1 MRRITMCRFLV
12 VSAAAM
18 IVAACGQ
25 DRATEPNASAP
36 KQPELP
42 APLAQEDLAAQLP
55 GFGGFYL
62 DQNGRPTVFLLNTG
76 LRDQAAQ
83 LVGPFLRSQGL
94 DQTGL
99 IVRQGQYPYLQL
111 DRWFHAATSEIL
123 GLSGTVMVDLD
134 EATNRVRVGISD
146 PGALVQARAA
156 LLKLGIPEAGVIL
169 ERVDPIL
176 PMATL
181 QDRVRPIVAGLQ
193 INFPGFLC
201 SLGFNAT
208 HVATGQASFITASHC
223 TNKQGGVEG
232 TPYWQ
237 PLQSTDPVQI
247 ATEVADPV
255 YQRSLAGCPKGRTCR
270 QSDASRAAYAS
281 GISFTRGAI
290 AETSGPNNGSLTITG
305 QFTITQQD
313 NTNSVV
319 VGQTVGKVGRT
330 TGWTQG
336 MVTNTCVN
344 TGVSGSK
351 IVLLCQTFVS
361 AGVGGGDSGSDV
373 FQILSGTNVRAVGIL
388 WGGNSNGTQFV
399 YSPLKNIQAELGSLT
414 VTQ

>member
-1 MRRITMCRFLV
+1 MRRITMCRFLL
-12 VSAAAM
+12 VSGTTL
-18 IVAACGQ
+18 IVAGCGQ
-25 DRATEPNASAP
+25 DRGTEPNASAP
-36 KQPELP
+36 QQPELP
-42 APLAQEDLAAQLP
+42 SSLAQEDLAAQLP

-83 LVGPFLRSQGL
+83 LVAPFLRSQGL

-99 IVRQGQYPYLQL
+99 VVRQAQYPYLQL

-134 EATNRVRVGISD
+134 EATNRVRIGISD
-146 PGALVQARAA
+146 PGALIQAKAA
-156 LLKLGIPEAGVIL
+156 LFKLGIPEGGVIL
-169 ERVDPIL
+169 ERVEPIV

-181 QDRVRPIVAGLQ
+181 QSSVRPIVAGLQ
-193 INFPGFLC
+193 INFPGYLC
-201 SLGFNAT
+201 SLGLNAT
-208 HVATGQASFITASHC
+208 HVASGQASFITASHC
-223 TNKQGGVEG
+223 TNTQGGVES

-237 PLQSTDPVQI
+237 PLQSTDPTQI

-255 YQRSLAGCPKGRTCR
+255 YLKNIPGCPHGRRCR

-281 GISFTRGAI
+281 GISFTRGGI
-290 AETSGPNNGSLTITG
+290 AQTSGPNNGSLTIAG

-319 VGQTVGKVGRT
+319 VGQTVNKVGRT

-336 MVTNTCVN
+336 AVTNTCVN
-344 TGVSGSK
+344 TGVSGST
-351 IVLLCQTFVS
+351 IVLFCQTFVA

-373 FQILSGTNVRAVGIL
+373 FQIVSGTSVRAVGIL
-388 WGGNSNGTQFV
+388 WGGNSSGTQFV
-399 YSPLKNIQAELGSLT
+399 YSPLKNVQAELGTLT